1 MVGVVLG
8 KSDKY
13 NFDQV
18 QERMKGEKRA
28 SQGWLSC
35 VCYGYILCGDFV

>member
-35 VCYGYILCGDFV
+35 VGCGYILCGDFV